1 MYQCGA
7 CRYGWLWG
15 RATRVTEHLNI
26 GVKEQVRDGHHRWDM
41 NRTMLQTRQRLSAT
55 NELLAKMEMDGAQDD
70 VGHGANDAQEE
81 GNNEEQDGRPGMV
94 VMTHKF
100 WSFAVHRSEVTPR
113 LHGERATV
121 GGRFLRQIVLD
132 LRSCGTRA
140 RGQIGGC
147 DWSAML
153 PELKHIMQACRMF
166 LMTEKKVL
174 QIPGPVLRTAA
185 GGEVIMTPEQV
196 TYLNNRFVQFLTTR
210 GSGSHQGG
218 NAQVYNRMEMIR
230 ENCQEKVRWS
240 GVMERHIVL
249 TWRC

>member
-26 GVKEQVRDGHHRWDM
+26 GVKEQVRDGHHRANM
-41 NRTMLQTRQRLSAT
+41 NRTVLQRRQRLSAT
-55 NELLAKMEMDGAQDD
+55 NELLAKMELDGATDD

-121 GGRFLRQIVLD
+121 GGKYLRQIVLD
-132 LRSCGTRA
+132 LRRSSHPAHT
-140 RGQIGGC
+140 
-147 DWSAML
+147 
-153 PELKHIMQACRMF
+153 
-166 LMTEKKVL
+166 
-174 QIPGPVLRTAA
+174 
-185 GGEVIMTPEQV
+185 
-196 TYLNNRFVQFLTTR
+196 
-210 GSGSHQGG
+210 SGSPAKEPCTKGEGVSACEGWGRRRGG
-218 NAQVYNRMEMIR
+218 QRRGALYVYN
-230 ENCQEKVRWS
+230 NWS
-240 GVMERHIVL
+240 MQWGLHPGR
-249 TWRC
+249 TPT